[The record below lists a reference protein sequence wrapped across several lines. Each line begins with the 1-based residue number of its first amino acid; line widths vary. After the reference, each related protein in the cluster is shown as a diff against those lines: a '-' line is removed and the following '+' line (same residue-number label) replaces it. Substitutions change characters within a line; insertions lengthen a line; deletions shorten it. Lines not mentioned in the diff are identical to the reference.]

1 MTQQKN
7 SPQPLLEPSLS
18 PSKTHQL
25 NYQQLG
31 KGENIILIHGL
42 FGSLEN
48 LNMVAKALSHNYC
61 VTSVDVRNHGNSF
74 HQTDMSYPTLANDI
88 ISLMTYLSIDSC
100 FLLGHSM
107 GGKIAMQVALSHPHK
122 VKKLIV
128 ADIAPVQYP
137 AHHLTIIAGLQAMDL
152 TSIKTR
158 KDADNQL
165 ANYVDNIGVRQFLL
179 RNLVTNEFGQF
190 SFKCH
195 LNYIEAG
202 YQQIMQG
209 FEKTS
214 QLHNRSYSGDTLFI
228 KGGNSDYILTE
239 HQHLIKTLF
248 PSANAKI
255 IQGAGHWLHAEK
267 TLAFNKVVMNFLAK

>member
-7 SPQPLLEPSLS
+7 SPPPSFNGNLLQSS
-18 PSKTHQL
+18 TKQL

-48 LNMVAKALSHNYC
+48 LNMVAKALSNDYC

-74 HQTDMSYPTLANDI
+74 HQTDMNYSTLANDV
-88 ISLMTYLSIDSC
+88 ISLMAHLSIDSC
-100 FLLGHSM
+100 YLLGHSM
-107 GGKIAMQVALSHPHK
+107 GGKIAMQIALSYPHK

-137 AHHLTIIAGLQAMDL
+137 AHHLSIIAGLQAMDL
-152 TSIKTR
+152 TTIKTR

-179 RNLVTNEFGQF
+179 RNLILNEQGQF
-190 SFKCH
+190 SFKCN
-195 LNYIEAG
+195 LNFIEAG

-209 FEKTS
+209 IEKTS
-214 QLHNRSYSGDTLFI
+214 KSTDLSYSGDTLYI
-228 KGGNSDYILTE
+228 KGGNSDYILPE
-239 HQHLIKTLF
+239 HQNAIKTLF
-248 PSANAKI
+248 PLASAKI

-267 TLAFNKVVMNFLAK
+267 TSAFNKIVMNFLTK